1 MSKKLTIL
9 GLILVTQLILIM
21 NSCTKTTTV
30 VPISNSP
37 AITTPVS
44 FSKDIQ
50 PILLKSCALS
60 GCHSGSIAP
69 DLSAATAYDALKN
82 GNFINTA
89 TPSNSTVYLW
99 LTGKEAITMPD
110 GAPNNPSNINALMLA
125 WITQGALN
133 N

>member
-9 GLILVTQLILIM
+9 GLVLVTQLILIM

-30 VPISNSP
+30 VPAGNSA

-50 PILLKSCALS
+50 PILAKSCAIS

-69 DLSAATAYDALKN
+69 DLSAATAYTALVN
-82 GNFINTA
+82 GNLVNTT

-99 LTGKEAITMPD
+99 LTGKESIPMPD

-125 WITQGALN
+125 WIKQGALN